1 MNLENLLYGSI
12 PLPMNIKKCIAH
24 CVFPRLFVLLLF
36 IIIVIYIFISK
47 RIFMEIF
54 IKIRR
59 TLNFYNLSDKDSDF
73 RLNALKRVYPD
84 TSSRNIIVYK
94 VKIIFNH

>member
-1 MNLENLLYGSI
+1 
-12 PLPMNIKKCIAH
+12 
-24 CVFPRLFVLLLF
+24 
-36 IIIVIYIFISK
+36 
-47 RIFMEIF
+47 MEIF

-73 RLNALKRVYPD
+73 WLNALKRVYPN